1 MRVGSNTKPM
11 TGRVILQLVQEGK
24 LSLDDPVSKLRP
36 DVPDGANITIRGL
49 LSMRSGLYNYSETL
63 ELNQLQD
70 SDPERVYTPE
80 ELLTMAY
87 KRPPLYPPGRGY
99 NYSNT
104 NFVLLGLIIEQ
115 ATGRPVAEEF
125 QSRIFGSLGMT
136 GSSMPAATDASIPDP
151 HPQGYTYGINVGTIV
166 LPATIQAQ
174 AKAGTLAPF
183 DVTKDNESWR
193 WTAGSA
199 ISTADDLAEFV
210 QALGGGGLLDPAMQK
225 ERLESMQPTM
235 PGIPDSPGYGLAL
248 AKLGSL
254 YGHTGE
260 IPGYDSFMGY
270 DPDRKITV
278 VVWATNA
285 PAADGR
291 APATE
296 LARTVISRLY
306 GTG

>member
-1 MRVGSNTKPM
+1 
-11 TGRVILQLVQEGK
+11 
-24 LSLDDPVSKLRP
+24 
-36 DVPDGANITIRGL
+36 
-49 LSMRSGLYNYSETL
+49 
-63 ELNQLQD
+63 
-70 SDPERVYTPE
+70 
-80 ELLTMAY
+80 
-87 KRPPLYPPGRGY
+87 
-99 NYSNT
+99 
-104 NFVLLGLIIEQ
+104 
-115 ATGRPVAEEF
+115 
-125 QSRIFGSLGMT
+125 
-136 GSSMPAATDASIPDP
+136 
-151 HPQGYTYGINVGTIV
+151 
-166 LPATIQAQ
+166 
-174 AKAGTLAPF
+174 
-183 DVTKDNESWR
+183 
-193 WTAGSA
+193 
-199 ISTADDLAEFV
+199 
-210 QALGGGGLLDPAMQK
+210 MQK

-260 IPGYDSFMGY
+260 IPGYNSFMGY